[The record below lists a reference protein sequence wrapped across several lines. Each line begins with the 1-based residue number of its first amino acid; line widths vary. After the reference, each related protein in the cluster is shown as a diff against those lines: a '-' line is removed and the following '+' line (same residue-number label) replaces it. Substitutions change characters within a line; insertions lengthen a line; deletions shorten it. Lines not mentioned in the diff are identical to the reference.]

1 MRLRSGVIRRLKGL
15 NRGLNERY
23 NRLLASDEEGASLD
37 ALGFSL
43 ASDIVELV
51 VLTGDEAFLQ
61 TMREAV
67 GGARRLWHV
76 LSPDK
81 VSDLLIAGD
90 VGILVL
96 DVLALHEGPS
106 AFITQVKQQFPD
118 LVVVAAGNR
127 DCESAL
133 ARLISKGLVYRF
145 IHKPMSPGRAKLFAE
160 AAVKKY
166 EETRKLTAAAPSITP
181 PSLSN
186 RGRMWGAA
194 IGVLG
199 LVSIIYWAMH
209 KNAAGN
215 AVPPPAAAERPVPA
229 AQVQRP
235 AEPSPS
241 ARAFESVSYRAEKP

>member
-1 MRLRSGVIRRLKGL
+1 MRLGSGVIRRLKVL
-15 NRGLNERY
+15 NRGLDERY

-96 DVLALHEGPS
+96 DVLALHEAPS
-106 AFITQVKQQFPD
+106 AFITQIKQQFPD

-133 ARLISKGLVYRF
+133 AGLISKGLVYRF
-145 IHKPMSPGRAKLFAE
+145 IHKPMSPGRARLFAE

-166 EETRKLTAAAPSITP
+166 EETRKLTATAPSITP
-181 PSLSN
+181 PSRSN
-186 RGRMWGAA
+186 GWMWGAA

-199 LVSIIYWAMH
+199 LVSIIFWAMH

-229 AQVQRP
+229 AQLQRP

-241 ARAFESVSYRAEKP
+241 ARAFESVSYRAENP